1 LRYKPSAFERA
12 GVEEDRVQF
21 IFGEYTLDTDTRE
34 LRRSDALVSIPPLVF
49 DLLTFLLRNRERVVS
64 KDDLFAAV
72 WAGRIVSDSTL
83 GTHINAAR
91 RAIGDS
97 GDEQKLIR
105 TAPRKGVRFVGD
117 VTTRN
122 AAIAPA
128 PEARAPSVRPQ
139 SSSDRPVI
147 AVLPFINMSGEPQ
160 QEYFS
165 DGISEDIIT
174 ALTRLRWFHVV
185 ARNSSFACKGR
196 AIHLKQIGEELGAG
210 YVVEGSVRKEGGRVR
225 ITAQLSDVT
234 TGSQLWAERYDR
246 ELADVFAVQDE
257 ITNAIV
263 AAIEPQLYAAE
274 HFRAQRKPTDR
285 LDAWDLVMRALWHF
299 WRVTRADNAAS
310 QQLLEQAVAIDPGY
324 GQAHAMLVVSHTF
337 GASMGWEQAA
347 NVAPLAERAA
357 LAAVRADDEDAWA
370 HLALACAHIYS
381 GRMDDALAALEA
393 ALRRNPNFPLALA
406 YSGLVLTYAG
416 RSAEGI
422 EVAERALRLSP
433 RDPFCAVYYGVAAW
447 AAFVQRDY
455 AKAMRLA
462 REGIRQRPDF
472 VGGYR
477 VLTAA
482 AGMAGETDV
491 ARAALQDLR
500 RAQPSISL
508 AWVSNELVL
517 TREADR
523 VHFFEGLQRA
533 GMK

>member
-1 LRYKPSAFERA
+1 
-12 GVEEDRVQF
+12 VQF

-49 DLLTFLLRNRERVVS
+49 DLLAFLLRNRERVIS

-105 TAPRKGVRFVGD
+105 TTQRKGVRFVGD
-117 VTTRN
+117 VMTRT
-122 AAIAPA
+122 AATAPA

-139 SSSDRPVI
+139 ASSDRPVI

-274 HFRAQRKPTDR
+274 HFRAQRKPPDR

-310 QQLLEQAVAIDPGY
+310 QRLLEQAVAIDPNY

-357 LAAVRADDEDAWA
+357 HAALRADDEDAWA
-370 HLALACAHIYS
+370 HLALACADIYS

-406 YSGLVLTYAG
+406 YYGLVLTYAG
-416 RSAEGI
+416 RSTEGI

-523 VHFFEGLQRA
+523 VHFFEGLQLA
-533 GMK
+533 GMN